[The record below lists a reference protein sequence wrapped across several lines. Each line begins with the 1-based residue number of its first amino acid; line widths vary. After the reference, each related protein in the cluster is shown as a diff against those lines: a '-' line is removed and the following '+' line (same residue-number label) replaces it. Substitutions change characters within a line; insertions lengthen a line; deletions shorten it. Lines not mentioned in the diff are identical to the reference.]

1 MSVSKVPRTT
11 KVPEINETLAQLPQP
26 SSVPL
31 SGERFKF
38 KVRIHSRHKAESL
51 DPEPASTCAEGD
63 PLDYLATTGS
73 AKFEDSHDKGFDDDE
88 YPTVAD
94 DPRFQ
99 PTLGNHTI
107 EPFDVGYLRDELAHY
122 DEFAGIPWL
131 ETIDVV
137 ATPARPVIDRDTCTS
152 RVGFCGAKLIRRKTF
167 RSSFHYQMCKPFDES
182 TLMAFDLFDQYG
194 RLKETYKRH
203 EYWKRSGVWQ
213 QQLDE
218 HDILLIE
225 DVAVDEQYR
234 RQGLGKAMVRILFE
248 VARRKTKG
256 ANFVAVLW
264 PQSCKDSHF
273 QDLLK
278 TLLWTSGGLFRAKVL
293 DQCDPAATPWA
304 RSLGFRRIGLSM
316 WFGLPC
322 IAGNIDAVLP
332 VERDR
337 DPHGLDRVENM
348 LPDSIQSARSDKQF
362 LALVRRQY
370 RHVESDDLRWLATD
384 QEKNT
389 LLHLASLQFF
399 PKSLAWIMKQSCSDH
414 LLRMRN
420 SSRFEPLEALLE
432 KLEIMRTRALVG
444 ASVVYEADKFRG
456 HTLNQAR
463 CIGLLK
469 NVEIDSEDDL
479 ERFRYGCTCNKCGD
493 GYISPRMNFSLY
505 MAAAMEC
512 DRLEDL
518 LEMSGREFLEKCDWG
533 IFHLPRYSVKYLEHY
548 KPMREGFVAV
558 YRHVAACLINRMEPT
573 KRMIRMCMDFS
584 DDEQPD
590 LVYLFFRNKANIAGV
605 MGTVL
610 ETASWS
616 DEIHGDGSSQ
626 EAREDG
632 EVENKPNCRND
643 HEFVLVAR
651 KCRYPNIIKWL
662 NVKTAK
668 RIVLPLA

>member
-1 MSVSKVPRTT
+1 MKSNKRRLDDDCAVSMSTSKVPRTT
-11 KVPEINETLAQLPQP
+11 KVPEINEALAQLPQP
-26 SSVPL
+26 SSVSL
-31 SGERFKF
+31 SAERFEF
-38 KVRIHSRHKAESL
+38 KVRLHSRCKAESL
-51 DPEPASTCAEGD
+51 DPQPASPCAEED
-63 PLDYLATTGS
+63 SLDHVASTRS
-73 AKFEDSHDKGFDDDE
+73 AKVRDSHDTGLDDE

-99 PTLGNHTI
+99 PTPVNDTI
-107 EPFDVGYLRDELAHY
+107 EPFDVGYLREEVAHY

-131 ETIDVV
+131 EAIDVV
-137 ATPARPVIDRDTCTS
+137 ATRARPVIDRDTCTS

-203 EYWKRSGVWQ
+203 EYWKGSGVWQ

-225 DVAVDEQYR
+225 DVTVDEQYR
-234 RQGLGKAMVRILFE
+234 RQGLGKAMVKILFE

-278 TLLWTSGGLFRAKVL
+278 TILWTSGGLFRAEVL

-316 WFGLPC
+316 WFGIPC

-332 VERDR
+332 IELDR

-348 LPDSIQSARSDKQF
+348 LPESIKRAHSDKQF
-362 LALVRRQY
+362 LAAVRRQY
-370 RHVESDDLRWLATD
+370 RHVESDNPQWLATD

-399 PKSLAWIMKQSCSDH
+399 PKSLAWIMKQSCSDR
-414 LLRMRN
+414 LLRLRN

-432 KLEIMRTRALVG
+432 KLEIMRTRALIG
-444 ASVVYEADKFRG
+444 GSVVYKTAKFYG

-463 CIGLLK
+463 CIALLK

-512 DRLEDL
+512 DRLEEL
-518 LEMSGREFLEKCDWG
+518 LD
-533 IFHLPRYSVKYLEHY
+533 IIKYLEHY
-548 KPMREGFVAV
+548 KPMREGLVAV

-590 LVYLFFRNKANIAGV
+590 LVYVFFRNKANIAGV

-616 DEIHGDGSSQ
+616 DEIHGDGSIQ

-632 EVENKPNCRND
+632 EGENKPNCRND

-651 KCRYPNIIKWL
+651 KCGYANIIKWL